1 MKAELS
7 DHYIHTLPCGM
18 RIICA
23 AGPTEVV
30 YCGLAIDAGT
40 RDELDSESG
49 MAHFT
54 EHLSFKG
61 TRRRK
66 AWHIINRMESVGGD
80 LNAFTGKEET
90 VYYCTCLKQHL
101 PRAID
106 VLADIALNSTYPQHE
121 MDKEV
126 EVVASEIESYN
137 DSPGELIYDEF
148 ENLIFHG
155 HPLGR
160 NILGNAERLRQFV
173 TDDIVQFAR
182 RLYTPG
188 NMVLFVYGQADPKQ
202 VVRLAEKALR
212 SLVPEDCPPV
222 LPQTR
227 TPLPD
232 FRPQTVEKQM
242 DTHQAHVMMGRR
254 AYGASHKNHLAMFV
268 LNHILGGPGM
278 NSRLSQ
284 SLREK
289 NGLVYTVESTL
300 TTYTDTGVWAVY
312 FGCDPKKV
320 ERCRKLV
327 FKELSKLAQA
337 PLSATALSA
346 VKKQIKGQIGI
357 SYDNF
362 ENVAIGMGKRY
373 LHYGKTLTRQ
383 ELDNRIDALTAQDL
397 WLTAREMFV
406 PEEMTV
412 LIYR

>member
-1 MKAELS
+1 
-7 DHYIHTLPCGM
+7 M

-23 AGPTEVV
+23 QGPTEVV

-40 RDELDSESG
+40 RDEMDTESG

-106 VLADIALNSTYPQHE
+106 VLADIVLNSTYPQHE
-121 MDKEV
+121 MEREA

-137 DSPGELIYDEF
+137 DSPSELIYDEF

-155 HPLGR
+155 HPLDR
-160 NILGNAERLRQFV
+160 SILGKAERLRKFTTEDV
-173 TDDIVQFAR
+173 AHYVR
-182 RLYTPG
+182 RQYIPSH
-188 NMVLFVYGQADPKQ
+188 MVLFVYGKADPKQ
-202 VVRLAEKALR
+202 VVRLTEKALR
-212 SLVPEDCPPV
+212 NVMPADAAPD
-222 LPQTR
+222 LPQAR

-232 FRPQTVEKQM
+232 FIPQTVEKQM

-268 LNHILGGPGM
+268 LNHILGGTGM

-312 FGCDPKKV
+312 FGCEPKKV
-320 ERCRKLV
+320 ERCRRLV
-327 FKELSKLAQA
+327 LKELARLAEA
-337 PLSATALSA
+337 PLSSAILSA

-373 LHYGKTLTRQ
+373 LHYSRVLTQ
-383 ELDNRIDALTAQDL
+383 EELSARIDALTAKDL

-406 PEEMTV
+406 PQELTT
-412 LIYR
+412 LIYK